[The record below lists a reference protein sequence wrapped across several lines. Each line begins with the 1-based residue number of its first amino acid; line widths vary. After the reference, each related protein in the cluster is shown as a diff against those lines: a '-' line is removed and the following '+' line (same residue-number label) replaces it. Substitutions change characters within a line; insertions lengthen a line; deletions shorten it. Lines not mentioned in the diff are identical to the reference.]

1 MPVKQNIRMSIRGI
15 KFVSIPV
22 TDQDRALAFY
32 TEKLGFRVVTDQPFD
47 EKQRWL
53 ELGIPGAETCIV
65 LFNMGDAMKPGGLTN
80 VTLWTDDV
88 EGTAR
93 ELKSKGV
100 EFVMEPKRFGWGT
113 SSIFKDV
120 DGNRIMLSSK

>member
-1 MPVKQNIRMSIRGI
+1 MIRGI

-22 TDQDRALAFY
+22 SDQDRALAFY

-65 LFNMGDAMKPGGLTN
+65 LLNLGDAVEPGSALP
-80 VTLWTDDV
+80 VAAQPV
-88 EGTAR
+88 AA
-93 ELKSKGV
+93 
-100 EFVMEPKRFGWGT
+100 
-113 SSIFKDV
+113 
-120 DGNRIMLSSK
+120 

>member
-1 MPVKQNIRMSIRGI
+1 MAAIRGV

-22 TDQDRALAFY
+22 ADQDRALAFY

-53 ELGIPGAETCIV
+53 ELGIPGAETRIV
-65 LFNMGDAMKPGGLTN
+65 LFSFGDALKPGELVN
-80 VTLWTDDV
+80 VTFWTDDV
-88 EGTAR
+88 EGTAQ

-100 EFVMEPKRFGWGT
+100 EFVMEPKRFDWGT
-113 SSIFKDV
+113 ASIFKDL

>member
-1 MPVKQNIRMSIRGI
+1 MIRGI

-47 EKQRWL
+47 DKQRWI
-53 ELGIPGAETCIV
+53 ELGVPGADTGLV
-65 LFNMGDAMKPGGLTN
+65 LFNMGDALKPGGMLN
-80 VTLWTDDV
+80 VTFWTDDMA
-88 EGTAR
+88 GTVAQ
-93 ELKSKGV
+93 LKGKGV
-100 EFVMEPKRFGWGT
+100 EFVMEPKRFDWGT
-113 SSIFKDV
+113 GSVFKDV

>member
-1 MPVKQNIRMSIRGI
+1 MIRGI

-65 LFNMGDAMKPGGLTN
+65 LFNMGDAVKPGSLTN
-80 VTLWTDDV
+80 VVFWTDDV
-88 EGTAR
+88 QGTAD

-100 EFVMEPKRFGWGT
+100 EFVMEPKRFDWGT
-113 SSIFKDV
+113 ASIFKDV
-120 DGNRIMLSSK
+120 DGNRLMLSSK

>member
-1 MPVKQNIRMSIRGI
+1 MALEVVDMIRGI

-32 TEKLGFRVVTDQPFD
+32 TEKLGCRVKTDQPFD
-47 EKQRWL
+47 DKQRWL
-53 ELGIPGAETCIV
+53 ELSIPGADTGIV
-65 LFNMGDAMKPGGLTN
+65 LFRFPNGPEPGKQMNLSF
-80 VTLWTDDV
+80 WTDDV

-100 EFVMEPKRFGWGT
+100 EFTMEPAKADWGT
-113 SSIFKDV
+113 AAIFKDP
-120 DGNRIMLSSK
+120 DGNSFVLGSK

>member
-1 MPVKQNIRMSIRGI
+1 MIRGI

-22 TDQDRALAFY
+22 LDQDRALAFY
-32 TEKLGFRVVTDQPFD
+32 TEKLGFRVVTDQPYD
-47 EKQRWL
+47 GKQRWI
-53 ELGIPGAETCIV
+53 ELGIPGADTGVV

-80 VTLWTDDV
+80 VSLWADNV
-88 EGTAR
+88 EDTVR

-100 EFVMEPKRFGWGT
+100 EFVMEPKRFDWGMA
-113 SSIFKDV
+113 SMFKDA